1 MNDSDFKIDHSKM
14 EYFFNPR
21 TIVIIGASGDFRKP
35 GGRSLNALQKR
46 GYTGKIYPINPNS
59 RELLGIPCYPKL
71 ADVPDEIDMAIIS
84 TPAHTVLEKLEQCV
98 DKKVKA
104 TVVFTSGFAEAGPE
118 GAALQQRM
126 TELAQKNDLRILG
139 PNCVGIVNLSKSV
152 MACFANI
159 VDLQPVYPMTF
170 GFVTQSGAFGTMIF
184 SQAVESGVGFNAFV
198 SVGNEADTEFADYLA
213 YMLTNPETK
222 LVGGYLEGAKDGTKL
237 RRAAQTALEL
247 KKPVMIMKVGRTG
260 AGARAASSHTG
271 SLAGNDQV
279 YDAFF
284 RQMGII
290 RLEALSE
297 LTSFVIVHRSG
308 RIPKGN
314 NIGILSIS
322 GGAGVL
328 MADRSESLGLGVPEF
343 KGETRRRL
351 ESYLPPYGSAKN
363 PVDLTATAVSEPQ
376 MLGKCLKAL
385 VADENIHMIA
395 LAMGFMPHM
404 APVLAKD
411 IIEVYN
417 STDKPIVL
425 ATYVFNPS
433 EAVLHAIE
441 TIKSAGVPVLTD
453 HLHAVGA
460 LKNLSWYAG
469 KLRDFEKASAK
480 TKTLKISPSA
490 TTIERLASSAPL
502 AEYEAKEILKDCGIA
517 ITRESLATSAAMAVR
532 MARAVGYPVA
542 LKIQSPQ
549 IPHKT
554 EADGIRLNVRSDAQV
569 RAAFKEIIGNARKF
583 NPEADIH
590 GVLVQEMAGDGLEII
605 VGTTRDPVFGH
616 VVMFGLGGIFVEAL
630 KDISLRVA
638 PVSRGDAKEMI
649 REIRGYS
656 MLQGM
661 RGRPPVDFQALTD
674 VILRVSKLVSDYGDA
689 IEELDINPLL
699 VFEKGVK
706 ALDAL
711 IIKK

>member
-21 TIVIIGASGDFRKP
+21 TIAIIGASSDFRKP

-490 TTIERLASSAPL
+490 ATIAKLASPAPL

-583 NPEADIH
+583 NPEANIH
-590 GVLVQEMAGDGLEII
+590 GVLVQEMAGDGLEVII
-605 VGTTRDPVFGH
+605 GTTRDPVFGH

-630 KDISLRVA
+630 KDVSLRVA

>member
-21 TIVIIGASGDFRKP
+21 TIAIIGASSDFRKP

-98 DKKVKA
+98 DKKVKE

-213 YMLTNPETK
+213 YMLANPETK

-490 TTIERLASSAPL
+490 ATIAKLASPAPL

-583 NPEADIH
+583 NPEANIH
-590 GVLVQEMAGDGLEII
+590 GVLVQEMAGDGLEVII
-605 VGTTRDPVFGH
+605 GTTRDPVFGH

-630 KDISLRVA
+630 KDVSLRVA

>member
-21 TIVIIGASGDFRKP
+21 TIAIIGASSDFRKP

-213 YMLTNPETK
+213 YMLANPETK

-490 TTIERLASSAPL
+490 ATIAKLASPAPL

-583 NPEADIH
+583 NPEANIH
-590 GVLVQEMAGDGLEII
+590 GVLVQEMAGDGLEVII
-605 VGTTRDPVFGH
+605 GTTRDPVFGH

-630 KDISLRVA
+630 KDVSLRVA

>member
-21 TIVIIGASGDFRKP
+21 TIAIIGASSDFRKP

-213 YMLTNPETK
+213 YMLANPETK

-490 TTIERLASSAPL
+490 ATIAKLASPAPL

-630 KDISLRVA
+630 KDVSLRVA

>member
-21 TIVIIGASGDFRKP
+21 TIAIIGAASDFRKP

-213 YMLTNPETK
+213 YMLANPETK

-453 HLHAVGA
+453 HLHADGA

-480 TKTLKISPSA
+480 TQTMKIGPSA
-490 TTIERLASSAPL
+490 ATIERLASSAPL

>member
-21 TIVIIGASGDFRKP
+21 TIAIIGASSDFRKP

-126 TELAQKNDLRILG
+126 AELAQKNDLRILG

-490 TTIERLASSAPL
+490 ATIAKLTSPAPL

-554 EADGIRLNVRSDAQV
+554 EAGGIRLNVRSDAQV

>member
-21 TIVIIGASGDFRKP
+21 TIAIIGASSDFRKP

-490 TTIERLASSAPL
+490 ATIAKLTSPAPL

>member
-21 TIVIIGASGDFRKP
+21 TIAIIGASSDFRKP

>member
-21 TIVIIGASGDFRKP
+21 TIAIIGASSDFRKP

-126 TELAQKNDLRILG
+126 AELAQKNDLRILG

-490 TTIERLASSAPL
+490 ATIEKLASPAPL

-554 EADGIRLNVRSDAQV
+554 EADGIRLNVRSDAQI

>member
-21 TIVIIGASGDFRKP
+21 TIAIIGASSDFRKP

-213 YMLTNPETK
+213 YMLANPETK

-490 TTIERLASSAPL
+490 ATIAKLTSPAPL

>member
-21 TIVIIGASGDFRKP
+21 TIAIIGASSDFRKP

-213 YMLTNPETK
+213 YMLANPETK

-490 TTIERLASSAPL
+490 ATIAKLASPAPL

-590 GVLVQEMAGDGLEII
+590 GVLVQEMAGDGLEVII
-605 VGTTRDPVFGH
+605 GTTRDPVFGH